1 MVIFFFKAFVNTAHA
16 DDSGRLDL
24 HDIADRGLVI
34 FLHLFHDFAIYADI
48 IKDTDLSAILSVSN
62 GNSSWL
68 CGRSEQEFQQLRGI
82 IGLYGAF
89 RDRFSR
95 TEAPGHGRA
104 AYPGGFRGQHVGG

>member
-1 MVIFFFKAFVNTAHA
+1 MVVLLFKIFVDTAHA
-16 DDSGRLDL
+16 DNSGRLDL
-24 HDIADRGLVI
+24 HDVADRGLVI

-48 IKDTDLSAILSVSN
+48 IKDTDLSAILSISN

-68 CGRSEQEFQQLRGI
+68 RGRSEQEFQQPGGI

-89 RDRFSR
+89 RDSFSR

-104 AYPGGFRGQHVGG
+104 AYSGGLRGQHVGS